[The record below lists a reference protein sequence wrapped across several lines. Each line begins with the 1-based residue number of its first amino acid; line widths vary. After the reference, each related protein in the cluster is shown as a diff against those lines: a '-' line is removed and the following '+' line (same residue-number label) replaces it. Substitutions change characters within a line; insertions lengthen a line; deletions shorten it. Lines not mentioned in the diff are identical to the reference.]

1 MHLVVLL
8 CFQREENLA
17 IDGFHASWELRVVV
31 LLAEEVHIWAEL
43 IFLLMV
49 VADLWILI
57 CFSKLEQRI
66 SSPQMCRT
74 QNQNGTALHNIRPG
88 WNFERA
94 CSEQKLVLLDSS
106 LWSTHSFHWRVDI
119 HTRAIERINQPV
131 DVAEVEQSLCLRF
144 PWDGQPHCIFVFT
157 PLVLG
162 NLWTKHNWLTKLS
175 NLESWLIDV

>member
-43 IFLLMV
+43 ILLLMV
-49 VADLWILI
+49 VAHLLVLK

-66 SSPQMCRT
+66 TSPQMCRT
-74 QNQNGTALHNIRPG
+74 QHQNGTALHNIRPG

-106 LWSTHSFHWRVDI
+106 LWSSHSFHWKVDI
-119 HTRAIERINQPV
+119 YTRTTKQIKPV

-144 PWDGQPHCIFVFT
+144 PWDGQLHRVFVFT

-162 NLWTKHNWLTKLS
+162 HLGTKHYWAH
-175 NLESWLIDV
+175 